1 MSFTFLVK
9 RPKQFY
15 MKGDKRIAREL
26 ALKILYQIEFQSFPE
41 DRKLTPL
48 LEDFFDKETY
58 SQTQRNFCKEILRG
72 LRDHK
77 EAIDQKIKAHS
88 KNWDIKRMSLVD
100 VSIMRIAVFEMLYKE
115 DVPAKAALNEALEL
129 AKTFSDG
136 KSPSFINGIL
146 DQVLKDLAS
155 SRKDD

>member
-1 MSFTFLVK
+1 
-9 RPKQFY
+9 

-26 ALKILYQIEFQSFPE
+26 ALKILYQTEFQSFPG
-41 DRKLTPL
+41 DRELTPL
-48 LEDFFDKETY
+48 LENFFEQETY
-58 SQTQRNFCKEILRG
+58 SQTQKDFCTELLKG

-77 EAIDQKIKAHS
+77 EVIDQKIKAHS

-100 VSIMRIAVFEMLYKE
+100 LNIIRIAVFEMLHKE
-115 DVPAKAALNEALEL
+115 DMPAKAALNEALEL

-136 KSPSFINGIL
+136 NSPSFINGIL

-155 SRKDD
+155 SEKGD